1 MLDTYDK
8 VVRTISKVVLGVIIV
23 IGFAMLVVTWAHVFW
38 RYALNNSLTWS
49 EELLKIMVV
58 WFCLLSATFISC
70 RKEHVSIVI
79 FKQMLPKFI
88 ERKMDIFT
96 SFLMFAVSAVMCYIG
111 WRLQAWAGIR
121 RTPAIG
127 FPIAYMYMSIFV
139 AFGIMAIYELR
150 NFLAMAIAPTRPPAL
165 NDPMA
170 PLVDAPESESPD
182 VTGKEVA
189 EVIDSVKKS

>member
-8 VVRTISKVVLGVIIV
+8 VIRGVGKIVLAVLVVLGC
-23 IGFAMLVVTWAHVFW
+23 AMLVITWAHVFW
-38 RYALNNSLTWS
+38 RYFLNSSLTWS
-49 EELLKIMVV
+49 EEVLKIMVV
-58 WFCLLSATFISC
+58 WFCLLSATFISS

-96 SFLMFAVSAVMCYIG
+96 SFLMFAISLAMCYVG

-121 RTPAIG
+121 RTPATG
-127 FPIAYMYMSIFV
+127 FPVAYMYMSIFV
-139 AFGIMAIYELR
+139 AFAIMALYELR
-150 NFLAMAIAPTRPPAL
+150 NFFAMAIAPDRLPAL
-165 NDPMA
+165 SEPMA

-182 VTGKEVA
+182 VTAKEVA
-189 EVIDSVKKS
+189 EVVDSVKK